1 MFAPDRTEKT
11 SADVAQSAYNGTRA
25 GIERRGAQAVNN
37 MDPKDD
43 PKNVPEKEQKP
54 STQPESN
61 PNLSLGDIMP
71 LNRDALQQLN
81 TAKGAQPDNLITFGK
96 DNFGGTN
103 SIMGRGLTSEL
114 KRDLNLDAQNAQVS
128 REFRFT
134 GGTVN
139 ADIGSFMPMG
149 NRQYFKLVK
158 AEEFKP
164 DEKPINDVKN
174 LTNKFLTETK
184 SADDEKLTPAEKQD
198 LSTSRDQLAQA
209 TDPSDVLSNALH
221 LARIYQHLR
230 YIEDARKATELA
242 LGIDPDNQLGRQL
255 FKELERMHPVD
266 VGITSQAMTEAALT
280 KSALRRRIQAL
291 TGGRVIVVGD
301 LLIDEL
307 MEGRPERISREA
319 PVLILEHVDTELI
332 PGGAANT
339 AHNIAA
345 LGGACHAVGICGDD
359 EYANK
364 LATLLEDHGITH
376 SLVRDPSRPTTVKT
390 RILSKS
396 HSNMQQLLRL
406 DRISHDLVSE
416 EVENRVIEKLR
427 QSAVGYRAIVLSDYK
442 AGVITDGVIAACR
455 QVASNHNLMVIVDAQ
470 QRFER
475 FKGVTLMTP
484 NQPDTEKAV
493 GYKLD
498 SEEALIKAGND
509 ILNATGAR
517 ALLVTRGGDGMA
529 LFEQNQNMVTLP
541 AFNRSEVFDVTGAG
555 DTVVG
560 TMALTLVTGGTFLEA
575 MALGNLAAGI
585 VVRKSGT
592 AVTSQK
598 EMLDNLEAL
607 HLPE

>member
-1 MFAPDRTEKT
+1 M
-11 SADVAQSAYNGTRA
+11 
-25 GIERRGAQAVNN
+25 NN

-54 STQPESN
+54 SIQPESTN
-61 PNLSLGDIMP
+61 SNLSLGDIVP
-71 LNRDALQQLN
+71 LNRDSLQQLN
-81 TAKGAQPDNLITFGK
+81 ISKNIQPDNLIGFGK
-96 DNFGGTN
+96 DEFGGTN
-103 SIMGRGLTSEL
+103 SILGRGLTSEL
-114 KRDLNLDAQNAQVS
+114 KRDLNLDAQNAQVA
-128 REFRFT
+128 REFRFA

-139 ADIGSFMPMG
+139 ADVGSFLPMG

-158 AEEFKP
+158 AEEFKSE
-164 DEKPINDVKN
+164 EKPSNEVKN

-184 SADDEKLTPAEKQD
+184 SAADEKLTPAEKQD

-230 YIEDARKATELA
+230 YIEDAKKATELA
-242 LGIDPDNQLGRQL
+242 LGIDPDNQLGKQL

-291 TGGRVIVVGD
+291 TGGRVIVIGD

-406 DRISHDLVSE
+406 DRISHDMISE
-416 EVENRVIEKLR
+416 EMENRVIERLR
-427 QSAVGYRAIVLSDYK
+427 QSAPGYKAIVLSDYK

-475 FKGVTLMTP
+475 FKGVTLLTP

-498 SEEALIKAGND
+498 SQETLIKAGND

-529 LFEQNQNMVTLP
+529 LFEQNLNMVTLP

-592 AVTSQK
+592 AVTSQR